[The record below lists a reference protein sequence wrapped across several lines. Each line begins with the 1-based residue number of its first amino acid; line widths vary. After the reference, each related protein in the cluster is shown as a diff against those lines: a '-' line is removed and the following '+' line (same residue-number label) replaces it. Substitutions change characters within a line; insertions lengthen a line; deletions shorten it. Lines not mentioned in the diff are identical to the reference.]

1 MVQQFSDDYLIT
13 RLSRIMAEN
22 QRIAFIGLGNPIKG
36 DDGVGVYISDKLI
49 ELTNSQN
56 PYVLSCYNVPANY
69 LGKIVKYNPDYLVFI
84 DAIFHPDFSPG
95 DIVVI
100 ASSKIQE
107 VNSFTT
113 HYQSYDTII
122 KFIETELEKQLDYI
136 VLGINVTEIELN
148 DPISSIV
155 ENSAEIIIS
164 SIEKAITNA

>member
-1 MVQQFSDDYLIT
+1 MAQQFSDNYIVE
-13 RLSRIMAEN
+13 RLDSIMQEN

-49 ELTNSQN
+49 EITNSQV
-56 PYVLSCYNVPANY
+56 PYILSCYHVPANY
-69 LGKIVKYNPDYLVFI
+69 LGKIVNYNPDYVIFI

-95 DIVVI
+95 DIVI
-100 ASSKIQE
+100 IGSSKIQE
-107 VNSFTT
+107 VDSFTT

-122 KFIETELEKQLDYI
+122 KFIETELDKQMDYI

-155 ENSAEIIIS
+155 ENSAEIIVS
-164 SIEKAITNA
+164 SIKKVINNA